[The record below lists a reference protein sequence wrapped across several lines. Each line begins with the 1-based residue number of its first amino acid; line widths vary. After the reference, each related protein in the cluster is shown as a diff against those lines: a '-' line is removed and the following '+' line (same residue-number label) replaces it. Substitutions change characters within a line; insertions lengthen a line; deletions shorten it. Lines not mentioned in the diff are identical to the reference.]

1 MWMRTVTAEEAKKAW
16 ERISEWAKR
25 PNSTFKM
32 MKQKEQAKDF
42 DEWLKF
48 HETKEVK
55 PTNPIRTNNF
65 FAPKPFAF
73 PEVSEEDQ
81 KERDEWHKKEIFA
94 SQKNESLTKNA
105 LQVSFYEKMQFP
117 LCPDEIEGGLDAYA
131 KNLEVDKVIAYSQN
145 GEEYTIESLGWTRD
159 WDAIQV
165 NVKLNG
171 QRTYKCIHISFEDGK
186 YIHSQGGS
194 KSVFRFCDSPNVL
207 QCGAVTQCYFPLCP
221 KEGNITL
228 EEYAEILQKGVLFEK
243 NQYSDGYVIDREI
256 AKSEDGRPILYVG
269 VSMPESFKSIG
280 DMIIFIEK
288 GKVIHQ
294 IGRTFFDE
302 RSLQRAF
309 CKMRGQE
316 WNDDEEIIDD
326 YLDNVDLV
334 VFIKDTHTKDSTE
347 FSRMPI
353 HCLENTDES
362 ELVPELRE
370 YVGRDNVI
378 TINKNSTS
386 FNETP
391 EFRELITNL
400 VNLKRVDEIG
410 VCTDICDFNGI
421 MGLANRLNQENRD
434 VSIYVHEDA
443 VATFN
448 ETERS
453 EYVEAAK
460 LLMKQQGINII
471 RK

>member
-1 MWMRTVTAEEAKKAW
+1 MIK
-16 ERISEWAKR
+16 
-25 PNSTFKM
+25 N
-32 MKQKEQAKDF
+32 
-42 DEWLKF
+42 LK
-48 HETKEVK
+48 
-55 PTNPIRTNNF
+55 
-65 FAPKPFAF
+65 
-73 PEVSEEDQ
+73 
-81 KERDEWHKKEIFA
+81 
-94 SQKNESLTKNA
+94 L
-105 LQVSFYEKMQFP
+105 YEKVLIVVDMVNGFVYNGP
-117 LCPDEIEGGLDAYA
+117 LHDIE
-131 KNLEVDKVIAYSQN
+131 
-145 GEEYTIESLGWTRD
+145 
-159 WDAIQV
+159 
-165 NVKLNG
+165 
-171 QRTYKCIHISFEDGK
+171 C
-186 YIHSQGGS
+186 S
-194 KSVFRFCDSPNVL
+194 KIIPR
-207 QCGAVTQCYFPLCP
+207 
-221 KEGNITL
+221 
-228 EEYAEILQKGVLFEK
+228 QK
-243 NQYSDGYVIDREI
+243 
-256 AKSEDGRPILYVG
+256 
-269 VSMPESFKSIG
+269 
-280 DMIIFIEK
+280 
-288 GKVIHQ
+288 
-294 IGRTFFDE
+294 
-302 RSLQRAF
+302 
-309 CKMRGQE
+309 
-316 WNDDEEIIDD
+316 EIIDD
-326 YLDNVDLV
+326 YLDNGDLV

-386 FNETP
+386 FNEVP
-391 EFRELITNL
+391 EFRDLITNL

>member
-1 MWMRTVTAEEAKKAW
+1 MIKNLKLY
-16 ERISEWAKR
+16 ERVLIVVDMVNGFVYNGPLHDIECSKIIPR
-25 PNSTFKM
+25 
-32 MKQKEQAKDF
+32 QKE
-42 DEWLKF
+42 
-48 HETKEVK
+48 
-55 PTNPIRTNNF
+55 I
-65 FAPKPFAF
+65 
-73 PEVSEEDQ
+73 
-81 KERDEWHKKEIFA
+81 
-94 SQKNESLTKNA
+94 
-105 LQVSFYEKMQFP
+105 
-117 LCPDEIEGGLDAYA
+117 IE
-131 KNLEVDKVIAYSQN
+131 
-145 GEEYTIESLGWTRD
+145 
-159 WDAIQV
+159 
-165 NVKLNG
+165 
-171 QRTYKCIHISFEDGK
+171 
-186 YIHSQGGS
+186 
-194 KSVFRFCDSPNVL
+194 
-207 QCGAVTQCYFPLCP
+207 
-221 KEGNITL
+221 
-228 EEYAEILQKGVLFEK
+228 
-243 NQYSDGYVIDREI
+243 
-256 AKSEDGRPILYVG
+256 
-269 VSMPESFKSIG
+269 
-280 DMIIFIEK
+280 
-288 GKVIHQ
+288 
-294 IGRTFFDE
+294 
-302 RSLQRAF
+302 
-309 CKMRGQE
+309 
-316 WNDDEEIIDD
+316 D
-326 YLDNVDLV
+326 YLDNGDLV

-386 FNETP
+386 FNEAP

-448 ETERS
+448 ETERR

>member
-1 MWMRTVTAEEAKKAW
+1 M
-16 ERISEWAKR
+16 I
-25 PNSTFKM
+25 
-32 MKQKEQAKDF
+32 
-42 DEWLKF
+42 
-48 HETKEVK
+48 
-55 PTNPIRTNNF
+55 
-65 FAPKPFAF
+65 
-73 PEVSEEDQ
+73 
-81 KERDEWHKKEIFA
+81 
-94 SQKNESLTKNA
+94 
-105 LQVSFYEKMQFP
+105 
-117 LCPDEIEGGLDAYA
+117 
-131 KNLEVDKVIAYSQN
+131 KNLKLYERVLIVVDMVNGFVYS
-145 GEEYTIESLGWTRD
+145 GLLHDIE
-159 WDAIQV
+159 
-165 NVKLNG
+165 
-171 QRTYKCIHISFEDGK
+171 C
-186 YIHSQGGS
+186 S
-194 KSVFRFCDSPNVL
+194 KIIPR
-207 QCGAVTQCYFPLCP
+207 
-221 KEGNITL
+221 
-228 EEYAEILQKGVLFEK
+228 QK
-243 NQYSDGYVIDREI
+243 
-256 AKSEDGRPILYVG
+256 
-269 VSMPESFKSIG
+269 
-280 DMIIFIEK
+280 
-288 GKVIHQ
+288 
-294 IGRTFFDE
+294 
-302 RSLQRAF
+302 
-309 CKMRGQE
+309 
-316 WNDDEEIIDD
+316 EIIDD
-326 YLDNVDLV
+326 YLDNGDLV

-386 FNETP
+386 FNEAP

-448 ETERS
+448 ETERR

>member
-1 MWMRTVTAEEAKKAW
+1 M
-16 ERISEWAKR
+16 I
-25 PNSTFKM
+25 
-32 MKQKEQAKDF
+32 
-42 DEWLKF
+42 
-48 HETKEVK
+48 
-55 PTNPIRTNNF
+55 
-65 FAPKPFAF
+65 
-73 PEVSEEDQ
+73 
-81 KERDEWHKKEIFA
+81 
-94 SQKNESLTKNA
+94 
-105 LQVSFYEKMQFP
+105 
-117 LCPDEIEGGLDAYA
+117 
-131 KNLEVDKVIAYSQN
+131 KNLKLYERVLIVVDMVN
-145 GEEYTIESLGWTRD
+145 GFVYNGPLHDIE
-159 WDAIQV
+159 
-165 NVKLNG
+165 
-171 QRTYKCIHISFEDGK
+171 C
-186 YIHSQGGS
+186 S
-194 KSVFRFCDSPNVL
+194 KIIPR
-207 QCGAVTQCYFPLCP
+207 
-221 KEGNITL
+221 
-228 EEYAEILQKGVLFEK
+228 QK
-243 NQYSDGYVIDREI
+243 
-256 AKSEDGRPILYVG
+256 
-269 VSMPESFKSIG
+269 
-280 DMIIFIEK
+280 
-288 GKVIHQ
+288 
-294 IGRTFFDE
+294 
-302 RSLQRAF
+302 
-309 CKMRGQE
+309 
-316 WNDDEEIIDD
+316 EIIDD
-326 YLDNVDLV
+326 YLDNGDLV

-386 FNETP
+386 FNEVP

-453 EYVEAAK
+453 KYVEAAK

>member
-1 MWMRTVTAEEAKKAW
+1 
-16 ERISEWAKR
+16 
-25 PNSTFKM
+25 
-32 MKQKEQAKDF
+32 MKLKDF
-42 DEWLKF
+42 
-48 HETKEVK
+48 KEVK
-55 PTNPIRTNNF
+55 RLLINVDMVNGFVYNGPLHDIECSKIIPR
-65 FAPKPFAF
+65 
-73 PEVSEEDQ
+73 Q
-81 KERDEWHKKEIFA
+81 K
-94 SQKNESLTKNA
+94 
-105 LQVSFYEKMQFP
+105 
-117 LCPDEIEGGLDAYA
+117 
-131 KNLEVDKVIAYSQN
+131 
-145 GEEYTIESLGWTRD
+145 
-159 WDAIQV
+159 
-165 NVKLNG
+165 
-171 QRTYKCIHISFEDGK
+171 
-186 YIHSQGGS
+186 
-194 KSVFRFCDSPNVL
+194 
-207 QCGAVTQCYFPLCP
+207 
-221 KEGNITL
+221 
-228 EEYAEILQKGVLFEK
+228 
-243 NQYSDGYVIDREI
+243 
-256 AKSEDGRPILYVG
+256 
-269 VSMPESFKSIG
+269 
-280 DMIIFIEK
+280 
-288 GKVIHQ
+288 
-294 IGRTFFDE
+294 
-302 RSLQRAF
+302 
-309 CKMRGQE
+309 
-316 WNDDEEIIDD
+316 EIIDD
-326 YLDNVDLV
+326 YLDNGDLV

-386 FNETP
+386 FNEAP

-448 ETERS
+448 ETERR

>member
-1 MWMRTVTAEEAKKAW
+1 M
-16 ERISEWAKR
+16 I
-25 PNSTFKM
+25 
-32 MKQKEQAKDF
+32 
-42 DEWLKF
+42 
-48 HETKEVK
+48 
-55 PTNPIRTNNF
+55 
-65 FAPKPFAF
+65 
-73 PEVSEEDQ
+73 
-81 KERDEWHKKEIFA
+81 
-94 SQKNESLTKNA
+94 
-105 LQVSFYEKMQFP
+105 
-117 LCPDEIEGGLDAYA
+117 
-131 KNLEVDKVIAYSQN
+131 KNLKLYERVLIVVDMVN
-145 GEEYTIESLGWTRD
+145 GFVYNGPLHDIE
-159 WDAIQV
+159 
-165 NVKLNG
+165 
-171 QRTYKCIHISFEDGK
+171 C
-186 YIHSQGGS
+186 S
-194 KSVFRFCDSPNVL
+194 KIIPR
-207 QCGAVTQCYFPLCP
+207 
-221 KEGNITL
+221 
-228 EEYAEILQKGVLFEK
+228 QK
-243 NQYSDGYVIDREI
+243 
-256 AKSEDGRPILYVG
+256 
-269 VSMPESFKSIG
+269 
-280 DMIIFIEK
+280 
-288 GKVIHQ
+288 
-294 IGRTFFDE
+294 
-302 RSLQRAF
+302 
-309 CKMRGQE
+309 
-316 WNDDEEIIDD
+316 EIIDD
-326 YLDNVDLV
+326 YLDNGDLV

-386 FNETP
+386 FNESP

>member
-1 MWMRTVTAEEAKKAW
+1 MIKNLKLY
-16 ERISEWAKR
+16 ERVLIVVDMVNGFVYNGPLHDIECSKIIPR
-25 PNSTFKM
+25 
-32 MKQKEQAKDF
+32 QKE
-42 DEWLKF
+42 
-48 HETKEVK
+48 
-55 PTNPIRTNNF
+55 I
-65 FAPKPFAF
+65 
-73 PEVSEEDQ
+73 
-81 KERDEWHKKEIFA
+81 
-94 SQKNESLTKNA
+94 
-105 LQVSFYEKMQFP
+105 
-117 LCPDEIEGGLDAYA
+117 IE
-131 KNLEVDKVIAYSQN
+131 
-145 GEEYTIESLGWTRD
+145 
-159 WDAIQV
+159 
-165 NVKLNG
+165 
-171 QRTYKCIHISFEDGK
+171 
-186 YIHSQGGS
+186 
-194 KSVFRFCDSPNVL
+194 
-207 QCGAVTQCYFPLCP
+207 
-221 KEGNITL
+221 
-228 EEYAEILQKGVLFEK
+228 
-243 NQYSDGYVIDREI
+243 
-256 AKSEDGRPILYVG
+256 
-269 VSMPESFKSIG
+269 
-280 DMIIFIEK
+280 
-288 GKVIHQ
+288 
-294 IGRTFFDE
+294 
-302 RSLQRAF
+302 
-309 CKMRGQE
+309 
-316 WNDDEEIIDD
+316 D
-326 YLDNVDLV
+326 YLDNGYLV

-386 FNETP
+386 FNEAP

>member
-1 MWMRTVTAEEAKKAW
+1 M
-16 ERISEWAKR
+16 I
-25 PNSTFKM
+25 
-32 MKQKEQAKDF
+32 
-42 DEWLKF
+42 
-48 HETKEVK
+48 
-55 PTNPIRTNNF
+55 
-65 FAPKPFAF
+65 
-73 PEVSEEDQ
+73 
-81 KERDEWHKKEIFA
+81 
-94 SQKNESLTKNA
+94 
-105 LQVSFYEKMQFP
+105 
-117 LCPDEIEGGLDAYA
+117 
-131 KNLEVDKVIAYSQN
+131 KNLKLYERVLIVVDMVN
-145 GEEYTIESLGWTRD
+145 GFVYNGPLHDIE
-159 WDAIQV
+159 
-165 NVKLNG
+165 
-171 QRTYKCIHISFEDGK
+171 C
-186 YIHSQGGS
+186 S
-194 KSVFRFCDSPNVL
+194 KIIPR
-207 QCGAVTQCYFPLCP
+207 
-221 KEGNITL
+221 
-228 EEYAEILQKGVLFEK
+228 QK
-243 NQYSDGYVIDREI
+243 
-256 AKSEDGRPILYVG
+256 
-269 VSMPESFKSIG
+269 
-280 DMIIFIEK
+280 
-288 GKVIHQ
+288 
-294 IGRTFFDE
+294 
-302 RSLQRAF
+302 
-309 CKMRGQE
+309 
-316 WNDDEEIIDD
+316 EIIDD
-326 YLDNVDLV
+326 YLDNGDLV

-386 FNETP
+386 FNEVP

-448 ETERS
+448 ETERG

>member
-1 MWMRTVTAEEAKKAW
+1 M
-16 ERISEWAKR
+16 I
-25 PNSTFKM
+25 
-32 MKQKEQAKDF
+32 
-42 DEWLKF
+42 
-48 HETKEVK
+48 
-55 PTNPIRTNNF
+55 
-65 FAPKPFAF
+65 
-73 PEVSEEDQ
+73 
-81 KERDEWHKKEIFA
+81 
-94 SQKNESLTKNA
+94 
-105 LQVSFYEKMQFP
+105 
-117 LCPDEIEGGLDAYA
+117 
-131 KNLEVDKVIAYSQN
+131 KNLKLYERVLIVVDMVN
-145 GEEYTIESLGWTRD
+145 GFVYNGPLHDIE
-159 WDAIQV
+159 
-165 NVKLNG
+165 
-171 QRTYKCIHISFEDGK
+171 C
-186 YIHSQGGS
+186 S
-194 KSVFRFCDSPNVL
+194 KIIPR
-207 QCGAVTQCYFPLCP
+207 
-221 KEGNITL
+221 
-228 EEYAEILQKGVLFEK
+228 QK
-243 NQYSDGYVIDREI
+243 
-256 AKSEDGRPILYVG
+256 
-269 VSMPESFKSIG
+269 
-280 DMIIFIEK
+280 
-288 GKVIHQ
+288 
-294 IGRTFFDE
+294 
-302 RSLQRAF
+302 
-309 CKMRGQE
+309 
-316 WNDDEEIIDD
+316 EIIDD
-326 YLDNVDLV
+326 HLDNGDLV

>member
-1 MWMRTVTAEEAKKAW
+1 M
-16 ERISEWAKR
+16 I
-25 PNSTFKM
+25 
-32 MKQKEQAKDF
+32 
-42 DEWLKF
+42 
-48 HETKEVK
+48 
-55 PTNPIRTNNF
+55 
-65 FAPKPFAF
+65 
-73 PEVSEEDQ
+73 
-81 KERDEWHKKEIFA
+81 
-94 SQKNESLTKNA
+94 
-105 LQVSFYEKMQFP
+105 
-117 LCPDEIEGGLDAYA
+117 
-131 KNLEVDKVIAYSQN
+131 KNLKLYERVLIVVEMVN
-145 GEEYTIESLGWTRD
+145 GFVYNGPLHDIE
-159 WDAIQV
+159 
-165 NVKLNG
+165 
-171 QRTYKCIHISFEDGK
+171 C
-186 YIHSQGGS
+186 S
-194 KSVFRFCDSPNVL
+194 KIIPR
-207 QCGAVTQCYFPLCP
+207 
-221 KEGNITL
+221 
-228 EEYAEILQKGVLFEK
+228 QK
-243 NQYSDGYVIDREI
+243 
-256 AKSEDGRPILYVG
+256 
-269 VSMPESFKSIG
+269 
-280 DMIIFIEK
+280 
-288 GKVIHQ
+288 
-294 IGRTFFDE
+294 
-302 RSLQRAF
+302 
-309 CKMRGQE
+309 
-316 WNDDEEIIDD
+316 EIIDD
-326 YLDNVDLV
+326 HLDNGDLV

-386 FNETP
+386 FNEAP

>member
-1 MWMRTVTAEEAKKAW
+1 M
-16 ERISEWAKR
+16 I
-25 PNSTFKM
+25 
-32 MKQKEQAKDF
+32 
-42 DEWLKF
+42 
-48 HETKEVK
+48 
-55 PTNPIRTNNF
+55 
-65 FAPKPFAF
+65 
-73 PEVSEEDQ
+73 
-81 KERDEWHKKEIFA
+81 
-94 SQKNESLTKNA
+94 
-105 LQVSFYEKMQFP
+105 
-117 LCPDEIEGGLDAYA
+117 
-131 KNLEVDKVIAYSQN
+131 KNLKLYERALIVVDMVN
-145 GEEYTIESLGWTRD
+145 GFVYNGPLHDIE
-159 WDAIQV
+159 
-165 NVKLNG
+165 
-171 QRTYKCIHISFEDGK
+171 C
-186 YIHSQGGS
+186 S
-194 KSVFRFCDSPNVL
+194 KIIPR
-207 QCGAVTQCYFPLCP
+207 
-221 KEGNITL
+221 
-228 EEYAEILQKGVLFEK
+228 QK
-243 NQYSDGYVIDREI
+243 
-256 AKSEDGRPILYVG
+256 
-269 VSMPESFKSIG
+269 
-280 DMIIFIEK
+280 
-288 GKVIHQ
+288 
-294 IGRTFFDE
+294 
-302 RSLQRAF
+302 
-309 CKMRGQE
+309 
-316 WNDDEEIIDD
+316 EIIDD
-326 YLDNVDLV
+326 YLDNGDLV

-386 FNETP
+386 FNEAP

>member
-1 MWMRTVTAEEAKKAW
+1 M
-16 ERISEWAKR
+16 I
-25 PNSTFKM
+25 
-32 MKQKEQAKDF
+32 
-42 DEWLKF
+42 
-48 HETKEVK
+48 
-55 PTNPIRTNNF
+55 
-65 FAPKPFAF
+65 
-73 PEVSEEDQ
+73 
-81 KERDEWHKKEIFA
+81 
-94 SQKNESLTKNA
+94 
-105 LQVSFYEKMQFP
+105 
-117 LCPDEIEGGLDAYA
+117 
-131 KNLEVDKVIAYSQN
+131 KNLKLYERVLIVVDMVN
-145 GEEYTIESLGWTRD
+145 GFVYNGPLHDIECS
-159 WDAIQV
+159 
-165 NVKLNG
+165 
-171 QRTYKCIHISFEDGK
+171 
-186 YIHSQGGS
+186 
-194 KSVFRFCDSPNVL
+194 
-207 QCGAVTQCYFPLCP
+207 
-221 KEGNITL
+221 NI
-228 EEYAEILQKGVLFEK
+228 IPRQK
-243 NQYSDGYVIDREI
+243 
-256 AKSEDGRPILYVG
+256 
-269 VSMPESFKSIG
+269 
-280 DMIIFIEK
+280 
-288 GKVIHQ
+288 
-294 IGRTFFDE
+294 
-302 RSLQRAF
+302 
-309 CKMRGQE
+309 
-316 WNDDEEIIDD
+316 EIIDD
-326 YLDNVDLV
+326 HLDNGDLV

-386 FNETP
+386 FNEAP

-448 ETERS
+448 ETERR

>member
-1 MWMRTVTAEEAKKAW
+1 M
-16 ERISEWAKR
+16 I
-25 PNSTFKM
+25 
-32 MKQKEQAKDF
+32 
-42 DEWLKF
+42 
-48 HETKEVK
+48 
-55 PTNPIRTNNF
+55 
-65 FAPKPFAF
+65 
-73 PEVSEEDQ
+73 
-81 KERDEWHKKEIFA
+81 
-94 SQKNESLTKNA
+94 
-105 LQVSFYEKMQFP
+105 
-117 LCPDEIEGGLDAYA
+117 
-131 KNLEVDKVIAYSQN
+131 KNLKLYERVLIVVDMVN
-145 GEEYTIESLGWTRD
+145 GFVYNGPLHDIE
-159 WDAIQV
+159 
-165 NVKLNG
+165 
-171 QRTYKCIHISFEDGK
+171 C
-186 YIHSQGGS
+186 S
-194 KSVFRFCDSPNVL
+194 KIIPR
-207 QCGAVTQCYFPLCP
+207 
-221 KEGNITL
+221 
-228 EEYAEILQKGVLFEK
+228 QK
-243 NQYSDGYVIDREI
+243 
-256 AKSEDGRPILYVG
+256 
-269 VSMPESFKSIG
+269 
-280 DMIIFIEK
+280 
-288 GKVIHQ
+288 
-294 IGRTFFDE
+294 
-302 RSLQRAF
+302 
-309 CKMRGQE
+309 
-316 WNDDEEIIDD
+316 EIIDD
-326 YLDNVDLV
+326 YLDNGDLV

-386 FNETP
+386 FNEVP

>member
-1 MWMRTVTAEEAKKAW
+1 M
-16 ERISEWAKR
+16 I
-25 PNSTFKM
+25 
-32 MKQKEQAKDF
+32 
-42 DEWLKF
+42 
-48 HETKEVK
+48 
-55 PTNPIRTNNF
+55 
-65 FAPKPFAF
+65 
-73 PEVSEEDQ
+73 
-81 KERDEWHKKEIFA
+81 
-94 SQKNESLTKNA
+94 
-105 LQVSFYEKMQFP
+105 
-117 LCPDEIEGGLDAYA
+117 
-131 KNLEVDKVIAYSQN
+131 KNLKLYERVLIVVDMVN
-145 GEEYTIESLGWTRD
+145 GFVYNGPLHDIE
-159 WDAIQV
+159 
-165 NVKLNG
+165 
-171 QRTYKCIHISFEDGK
+171 C
-186 YIHSQGGS
+186 S
-194 KSVFRFCDSPNVL
+194 KIIPR
-207 QCGAVTQCYFPLCP
+207 
-221 KEGNITL
+221 
-228 EEYAEILQKGVLFEK
+228 QK
-243 NQYSDGYVIDREI
+243 
-256 AKSEDGRPILYVG
+256 
-269 VSMPESFKSIG
+269 
-280 DMIIFIEK
+280 
-288 GKVIHQ
+288 
-294 IGRTFFDE
+294 
-302 RSLQRAF
+302 
-309 CKMRGQE
+309 
-316 WNDDEEIIDD
+316 EIIDD
-326 YLDNVDLV
+326 YLDNGDLV

-448 ETERS
+448 ETERR

>member
-1 MWMRTVTAEEAKKAW
+1 M
-16 ERISEWAKR
+16 I
-25 PNSTFKM
+25 
-32 MKQKEQAKDF
+32 
-42 DEWLKF
+42 
-48 HETKEVK
+48 
-55 PTNPIRTNNF
+55 
-65 FAPKPFAF
+65 
-73 PEVSEEDQ
+73 
-81 KERDEWHKKEIFA
+81 
-94 SQKNESLTKNA
+94 
-105 LQVSFYEKMQFP
+105 
-117 LCPDEIEGGLDAYA
+117 
-131 KNLEVDKVIAYSQN
+131 KNLKLYERVLIVVDMVN
-145 GEEYTIESLGWTRD
+145 GFVYNGPLHDIE
-159 WDAIQV
+159 
-165 NVKLNG
+165 
-171 QRTYKCIHISFEDGK
+171 C
-186 YIHSQGGS
+186 S
-194 KSVFRFCDSPNVL
+194 KIIPR
-207 QCGAVTQCYFPLCP
+207 
-221 KEGNITL
+221 
-228 EEYAEILQKGVLFEK
+228 QK
-243 NQYSDGYVIDREI
+243 
-256 AKSEDGRPILYVG
+256 
-269 VSMPESFKSIG
+269 
-280 DMIIFIEK
+280 
-288 GKVIHQ
+288 
-294 IGRTFFDE
+294 
-302 RSLQRAF
+302 
-309 CKMRGQE
+309 
-316 WNDDEEIIDD
+316 EIIDD
-326 YLDNVDLV
+326 YLDNGDLV

-386 FNETP
+386 FNEVP

-448 ETERS
+448 KTERS

>member
-1 MWMRTVTAEEAKKAW
+1 MIKNLKLYKKALIVVDMVNGFVYNGPLHDI
-16 ERISEWAKR
+16 ECSKIIPR
-25 PNSTFKM
+25 
-32 MKQKEQAKDF
+32 QK
-42 DEWLKF
+42 
-48 HETKEVK
+48 
-55 PTNPIRTNNF
+55 
-65 FAPKPFAF
+65 
-73 PEVSEEDQ
+73 
-81 KERDEWHKKEIFA
+81 
-94 SQKNESLTKNA
+94 
-105 LQVSFYEKMQFP
+105 
-117 LCPDEIEGGLDAYA
+117 
-131 KNLEVDKVIAYSQN
+131 
-145 GEEYTIESLGWTRD
+145 
-159 WDAIQV
+159 
-165 NVKLNG
+165 
-171 QRTYKCIHISFEDGK
+171 
-186 YIHSQGGS
+186 
-194 KSVFRFCDSPNVL
+194 
-207 QCGAVTQCYFPLCP
+207 
-221 KEGNITL
+221 
-228 EEYAEILQKGVLFEK
+228 
-243 NQYSDGYVIDREI
+243 
-256 AKSEDGRPILYVG
+256 
-269 VSMPESFKSIG
+269 
-280 DMIIFIEK
+280 
-288 GKVIHQ
+288 
-294 IGRTFFDE
+294 
-302 RSLQRAF
+302 
-309 CKMRGQE
+309 
-316 WNDDEEIIDD
+316 EIIDD
-326 YLDNVDLV
+326 YLDNGDLV

-370 YVGRDNVI
+370 YLGRDNVI

-386 FNETP
+386 FNEAP